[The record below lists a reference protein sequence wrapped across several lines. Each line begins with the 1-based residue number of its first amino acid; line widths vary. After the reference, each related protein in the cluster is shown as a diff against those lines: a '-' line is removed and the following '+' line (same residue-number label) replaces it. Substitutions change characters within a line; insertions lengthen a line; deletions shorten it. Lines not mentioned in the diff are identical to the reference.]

1 MMTKK
6 RMNPNKINNKINQL
20 KKEVE
25 ILEKIEMQKI
35 QPNHKQN
42 KLKYNNKI
50 IINKMKTTKSRMK
63 TNKNNK

>member
-20 KKEVE
+20 KKEAE
-25 ILEKIEMQKI
+25 IQEKIEMQKI

>member
-6 RMNPNKINNKINQL
+6 RMNPNKINNKIYQL
-20 KKEVE
+20 KREAE
-25 ILEKIEMQKI
+25 IPEKIEMQKI

-50 IINKMKTTKSRMK
+50 IKYKMKTTTSRMI

>member
-20 KKEVE
+20 KKEAE
-25 ILEKIEMQKI
+25 IQEKIEMQKI

-50 IINKMKTTKSRMK
+50 IKYKMKTTTSRMI